1 MNMTFGKRLLLVM
14 AVASPQG
21 ILPGP
26 AIRIRPAR
34 AQQLVKQVN
43 IPGTKVFITP
53 PAQFR
58 LAAGFTG
65 LEKSATIGITI
76 VDTPGGNF
84 YTNAAR
90 VNKQTFEAKG
100 IKVFSYKEL
109 TINGFP
115 AKLLYMQAN
124 PTVKTYLLTFGDTSF
139 SVLAT
144 GLFTS
149 EEEEGEQI
157 KQALLSITYHKRV
170 KADPLAVAPFQLD
183 EKKSAFKFVKATAG
197 LFYYAL
203 GGLDKKD
210 SSRDP
215 MLFLTSQG
223 AVSTSP
229 YAIALAYNLDKSLV
243 NKHVANSS
251 TQRINGYEAYQETAY
266 GTRNGQK
273 SVSKTIVVVNR
284 NRAVVLYGVAYSDF
298 EATVKEMEKLVQTIV
313 FK

>member
-1 MNMTFGKRLLLVM
+1 M
-14 AVASPQG
+14 
-21 ILPGP
+21 
-26 AIRIRPAR
+26 
-34 AQQLVKQVN
+34 
-43 IPGTKVFITP
+43 
-53 PAQFR
+53 
-58 LAAGFTG
+58 
-65 LEKSATIGITI
+65 
-76 VDTPGGNF
+76 DTPGGNF

-124 PTVKTYLLTFGDTSF
+124 PMVKTYLLTFGDTSF

-149 EEEEGEQI
+149 EEEGEKI
-157 KQALLSITYHKRV
+157 KQALLSITYHKSI
-170 KADPLAVAPFQLD
+170 KADLLAIAPFQLD

-197 LFYYAL
+197 SL
-203 GGLDKKD
+203 GRLGKKD

-215 MLFLTSQG
+215 MLFLMSQG
-223 AVSTSP
+223 TGGASP
-229 YAIALAYNLDKSLV
+229 YDIALAYNLDKSLV

-298 EATVKEMEKLVQTIV
+298 EATVKEMEKLAQTVI